1 MQVERHPNGVRIYQ
15 NEELV
20 VSVGVMGN
28 VRFYDDSGEVRC
40 FWGAVE
46 KPFDD
51 ITLGEMRGWVERRN
65 KLVRGYCQYLG

>member
-1 MQVERHPNGVRIYQ
+1 MHVERHPNGVRIYQ

-20 VSVGVMGN
+20 VSVGVTGN
-28 VRFYDDSGEVRC
+28 VRFYDDNGEVRC
-40 FWGAVE
+40 FWGKVE

-65 KLVRGYCQYLG
+65 KLVRGYCRYLG